1 MYRAESEAVATAANV
16 IELDQLD
23 RSKILHIDLGSQ
35 ETKQRIREMSAEWA
49 TREPFYVPRDGHVF
63 VLCGRQRDCL
73 EVYQDRTRFSN
84 AVPKEP
90 GFEMFDKFMGIRVL
104 AQMDGEPHDRV
115 RRLMTNALAPRAVN
129 RLEGPIRDAF
139 DRRLDVIEAGGPG
152 FDAMSDYGEH
162 LIADALLTVM
172 LKLSDAQKAVFLEMH
187 RVIPLV
193 TYTEAGHSY
202 PEVCQSAF
210 AEARR
215 VIDEIIVERRA
226 NLGDDL
232 ISELIAAREGTD
244 KLSDSEMFDQIFTLT
259 AGALSGTTLGAGNM
273 LYSLYVNREAI
284 DAIKQDLKMVDQV
297 IAEAQR
303 WHSGGYMT
311 FPRFAQCDT
320 EVGGTKI
327 LKGMVV
333 RVSAQAAHLD
343 PDIYPDPLKFD
354 INRNPRTIA
363 FGSGPHSCLGF
374 FLAKLVLRLAVEQLV
389 ARFPDARLVDPAM
402 KLEYGGSVGELKI
415 KSLPMVTH

>member
-1 MYRAESEAVATAANV
+1 MATAATIDV
-16 IELDQLD
+16 GQLD
-23 RSKILHIDLGSQ
+23 PAKILEIDLGSQ
-35 ETKQRIREMSAEWA
+35 ETKQGMREMSAEWA
-49 TREPFYVPRDGHVF
+49 TREPFYVPRDGHIF
-63 VLCGRQRDCL
+63 VLCGRHRDCL
-73 EVYQDRTRFSN
+73 EVYQDRSRFSN

-115 RRLMTNALAPRAVN
+115 RRLMNNALAPRAIN
-129 RLEGPIRDAF
+129 RLEQPISDSF
-139 DRRLDVIEAGGPG
+139 DRLLDRIETKGPR
-152 FDAMSDYGEH
+152 FDGMADYGEH

-172 LKLSDAQKAVFLEMH
+172 LELTDEQKAVFLEMH

-193 TYTEAGHSY
+193 TYTEAGHSH
-202 PEVCQSAF
+202 PEVCVHAF

-215 VIDEIIVERRA
+215 VINEIIIERRA
-226 NLGDDL
+226 NPGEDL

-244 KLSDSEMFDQIFTLT
+244 KLSDTEMFDQIFTLT

-273 LYSLYVNREAI
+273 LYSLYVNPEAI
-284 DAIKQDLKMVDQV
+284 PAMKQDPAMVDQI

-311 FPRFAQCDT
+311 FPRFALCDT

-327 LKGMVV
+327 FKGMVV

-343 PDIYPDPLKFD
+343 PDVYPDPLKFD
-354 INRNPRTIA
+354 VHRNPRTIA
-363 FGSGPHSCLGF
+363 FGSGPHACLGF
-374 FLAKLVLRLAVEQLV
+374 FLAKLVLRLAVQRLI
-389 ARFPDARLVDPAM
+389 ARFPHARLVDPAM
-402 KLEYGGSVGELKI
+402 QLEYGGSVGELKI
-415 KSLPMVTH
+415 KSLPMLTH